1 LPDVPTLAEAGL
13 PGFDVSGWFGL
24 FAPKGTPPD
33 IVAKLN
39 AETVKILNDP
49 QFKQDFLNRG
59 AITIGGSSE
68 AFTKYAADERVRWA
82 KIIADAKITLE

>member
-1 LPDVPTLAEAGL
+1 
-13 PGFDVSGWFGL
+13 L

-39 AETVKILNDP
+39 AATVKILNDP
-49 QFKQDFLNRG
+49 QFKEEFLSKG
-59 AITIGGSSE
+59 AVTIGDSSE
-68 AFTKYAADERVRWA
+68 AFTKYAADERARWA